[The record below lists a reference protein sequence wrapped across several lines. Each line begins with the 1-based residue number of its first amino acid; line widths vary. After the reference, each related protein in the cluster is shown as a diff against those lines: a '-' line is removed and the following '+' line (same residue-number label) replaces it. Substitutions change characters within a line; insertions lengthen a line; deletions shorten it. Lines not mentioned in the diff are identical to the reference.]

1 MDKKREYRVTIELLG
16 EVAEYRPGGSRLED
30 LGWLESGEPAKVS
43 AFRGHSYNLCFRN
56 ISLSVI
62 SSVTNRSSTRES
74 REGVERVIKI

>member
-43 AFRGHSYNLCFRN
+43 AFRGHSYNPVSYTHLTLPTTTHGC
-56 ISLSVI
+56 
-62 SSVTNRSSTRES
+62 RSRWSPYH
-74 REGVERVIKI
+74 